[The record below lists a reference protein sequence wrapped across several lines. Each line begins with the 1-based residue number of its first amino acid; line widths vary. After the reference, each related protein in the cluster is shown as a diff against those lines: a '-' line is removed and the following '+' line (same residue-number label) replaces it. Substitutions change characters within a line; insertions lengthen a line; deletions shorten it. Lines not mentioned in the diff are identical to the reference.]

1 MAPRK
6 DDMETLSRILKDFG
20 EVTGLVTNVQKS
32 MVAPIRCSE
41 INLEEILNGFPALR
55 SSFPIR
61 YLGLPLSIHRHRS
74 GEFQYIV
81 DKMASKLPL
90 GQGKYITTAGRV
102 ELIKSV
108 ITSQVIYPLTV
119 LLVPK
124 GILKA
129 MTKLECAFV
138 WAASDKVSRG
148 KCKVKWDVV
157 CSPKKMGGLGILN
170 LEKFGKALRARWP
183 WHEWMDPGCAWVSL
197 GNPSNKED
205 MSLF

>member
-1 MAPRK
+1 LRTSLYANDAVIFMAPRK

-108 ITSQVIYPLTV
+108 ITSQAIYPLTV
-119 LLVPK
+119 LPVPK

-129 MTKLECAFV
+129 MTKLERAFV
-138 WAASDKVSRG
+138 RAASDKVSGG

-157 CSPKKMGGLGILN
+157 CSPKNMEA
-170 LEKFGKALRARWP
+170 LEY
-183 WHEWMDPGCAWVSL
+183 
-197 GNPSNKED
+197 
-205 MSLF
+205 